1 MGPKKKR
8 KDEPPPEMGEGSKIS
23 ALPQFVARHLEVK
36 DERTGALRIWF
47 ASNNLKVCV
56 CVSVCV
62 IRPEYSKLL
71 YYSSSSVMT
80 YYAELVVKSI
90 SRLL

>member
-23 ALPQFVARHLEVK
+23 SLPQFVARHLEVK

-56 CVSVCV
+56 CVS
-62 IRPEYSKLL
+62 YTKLL
-71 YYSSSSVMT
+71 CGQGVNCSG
-80 YYAELVVKSI
+80 
-90 SRLL
+90 